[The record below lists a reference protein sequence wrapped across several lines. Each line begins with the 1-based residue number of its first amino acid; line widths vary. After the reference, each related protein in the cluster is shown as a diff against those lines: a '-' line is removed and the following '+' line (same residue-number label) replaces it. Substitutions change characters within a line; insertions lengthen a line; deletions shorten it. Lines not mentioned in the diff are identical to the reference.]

1 MNPFFTVD
9 PLLKNKDQINE
20 EVQSNQGN
28 AGFFARQFENES
40 DDDDDDDD
48 WGFKME
54 EVNNIFDIINDDK
67 L

>member
-9 PLLKNKDQINE
+9 PLLKNNDQINE

-28 AGFFARQFENES
+28 TGFFVRQIENES

-48 WGFKME
+48 WEFKVE
-54 EVNNIFDIINDDK
+54 EMNNIFDIINDDK
-67 L
+67 S